1 MDKIIQVDNV
11 HFSKKIWD
19 WFNDNKHLASED
31 TDDEI
36 RLFFRF
42 LQPGSEKKRYTELTA
57 GEFFMLLMELSLMTL
72 GYHTHAIERHYEIA
86 DIRLEFSKVKSTI
99 IKWCMFE
106 DFTYE
111 DIGNLEKDM
120 IDVIAPAC
128 TESGTRESLRLKKSF
143 HYKCYYFYKDFEEQ
157 IDKLENL
164 IGGMKRIPGEMEENS
179 DSKNSYIV
187 DNNKKAMVRFV
198 RKAYAGDLDS
208 FINEVMESYYDGMSK
223 NHEKIAQMIRCE
235 KLDIPNF
242 EEMMSPN
249 DIWRFLFY
257 RYFDGFENEFDMFYN
272 EFRDGCVLF
281 YMNDYLH
288 TTFNIVKIP
297 IYNIFTND
305 DGETFSNDVEPLIN
319 EDDINKRIKY
329 IYKTRLNG
337 INYMAGSEERDRY
350 NDQDS

>member
-11 HFSKKIWD
+11 HFSKKLWD
-19 WFNDNKHLASED
+19 WFNSNKHLATED
-31 TDDEI
+31 VNDEI
-36 RLFFRF
+36 GLFYRF
-42 LQPGSEKKRYTELTA
+42 LQPDCEKKYYSELTA
-57 GEFFMLLMELSLMTL
+57 GEFFMLIMELSLMTL
-72 GYHTHAIERHYEIA
+72 GYHTYAIERHHDIS
-86 DIRLEFSKVKSTI
+86 DIRLEFNKVKATI

-106 DFTYE
+106 DFTYA
-111 DIGNLEKDM
+111 DVGNLEKDM

-128 TESGTRESLRLKKSF
+128 SESGTRESLRLKKSF

-157 IDKLENL
+157 LDKLEQM
-164 IGGMKRIPGEMEENS
+164 IGNMNKLPVDMEENRI
-179 DSKNSYIV
+179 SKNTYV
-187 DNNKKAMVRFV
+187 VENNKKAIIRFI

-208 FINEVMESYYDGMSK
+208 YINEVMESYYQGMTK

-242 EEMMSPN
+242 EENMSP
-249 DIWRFLFY
+249 DDTWRFLFY

-272 EFRDGCVLF
+272 EFRDGCILF

-305 DGETFSNDVEPLIN
+305 DGETYANEIEPLLN

-337 INYMAGSEERDRY
+337 INYMANSEERERY
-350 NDQDS
+350 IHDDN